1 MSTSRRASKGVIL
14 SVTDD
19 NSNIGAN
26 ANSPLLGR
34 TIELTE
40 KEDSTE
46 RMCQITFQ
54 ENGVIT
60 WARKYDSTSPKD
72 LTGSWTDRSSS
83 NTEMKVAILLNRHY
97 SDDKVSTLGKEGKE
111 GREGKDGNTINY
123 KMERFY
129 EATYHLST
137 EDLSSIRGEGKIE
150 QERYS
155 DLIPCGYF
163 SFVTVDDPPDEVTG
177 GKTTGEV
184 THNNDRMIEGIDY

>member
-1 MSTSRRASKGVIL
+1 MGSRISQENEISSSSLLFFVIFPLSLFFCFSFSSLVSTSSAFLFSSSSVSSSSIYSSSSSSSLSTSRRASKGVIL

-72 LTGSWTDRSSS
+72 LTGSWTDRS
-83 NTEMKVAILLNRHY
+83 
-97 SDDKVSTLGKEGKE
+97 
-111 GREGKDGNTINY
+111 
-123 KMERFY
+123 
-129 EATYHLST
+129 
-137 EDLSSIRGEGKIE
+137 
-150 QERYS
+150 
-155 DLIPCGYF
+155 
-163 SFVTVDDPPDEVTG
+163 
-177 GKTTGEV
+177 
-184 THNNDRMIEGIDY
+184 